1 MDHYVFTECDT
12 HLYVNYK
19 LLAYPIT
26 TELFLKDGYDFTTC
40 NNVRDVLYLSLIH
53 ISEPTRLA

>member
-40 NNVRDVLYLSLIH
+40 NNVRDVLYDTDVLTFIVLV
-53 ISEPTRLA
+53 